1 MPLFSPMDRV
11 DDDALKTEGGDLN
24 FECFEKAFCWKVFF
38 IIIEGVSRST
48 HCFRLQRLQPK
59 KALRMKS
66 LFTRALEL
74 FSPSSGE
81 LTRDYCV
88 PSYRKKRGLGS
99 ENPQHFVKKG

>member
-1 MPLFSPMDRV
+1 MCRRWIDEISDGSTDGESARLNGVDVFAVPRVWRCCATGRDAALFHTDNPLR
-11 DDDALKTEGGDLN
+11 
-24 FECFEKAFCWKVFF
+24 
-38 IIIEGVSRST
+38 
-48 HCFRLQRLQPK
+48 
-59 KALRMKS
+59 
-66 LFTRALEL
+66 FTRCDAVRGVHEPHTL